1 MIHLSFAQLLDFY
14 AKAIASKPIAS
25 KSNVRST
32 PTALKAS
39 LNMFDFSPTVVGYRA
54 LMRRLLQVRR
64 ALRVVAGDAFVKHS
78 GLNAIDLNQ
87 GGLSQG
93 NLSLSILSARNS
105 LHPARGG
112 MT

>member
-1 MIHLSFAQLLDFY
+1 MIHLSFAQLFDFY

-39 LNMFDFSPTVVGYRA
+39 LNMFDFSPTVVSYRA
-54 LMRRLLQVRR
+54 VMRR
-64 ALRVVAGDAFVKHS
+64 ALCVVAGDAFVKHS